1 MPAPLLLILWF
12 ALVLALAVQ
21 VRRRWPQ
28 QREASRKLVHIGAG
42 GLVPLAAAL
51 GIPLA
56 QALPTA
62 LAMTV
67 LTAINHRLR
76 LIPAVEDVGRRSL
89 GTVAYGAS
97 ISLLLLLYWRQRPDL
112 VVAGVLVMALGDGM
126 AGLIGPLLPS
136 PRWQVWGQT
145 KSLLGTLTMAVL
157 AVLVLRLS
165 LPDLAWPPLLA
176 TAAAATALE
185 QISWGGLDNLTVP
198 LGSAW
203 LAGLLG

>member
-12 ALVLALAVQ
+12 ALVLVLAVL

-51 GIPLA
+51 HIPLA

>member
-12 ALVLALAVQ
+12 ALVLVLAVL

-51 GIPLA
+51 HIPLA

-62 LAMTV
+62 LAMTL

-97 ISLLLLLYWRQRPDL
+97 ISLLLLLFWRQRPDL

-157 AVLVLRLS
+157 AVLVLRFS

-176 TAAAATALE
+176 TAVAATALE
-185 QISWGGLDNLTVP
+185 QISWG
-198 LGSAW
+198 
-203 LAGLLG
+203 

>member
-1 MPAPLLLILWF
+1 VPAPLLLILWF
-12 ALVLALAVQ
+12 ALVLSLAVL

-51 GIPLA
+51 HIPLA
-56 QALPTA
+56 QALATA

>member
-1 MPAPLLLILWF
+1 VPAPLLLILWF
-12 ALVLALAVQ
+12 ALVLSLAVV
-21 VRRRWPQ
+21 VRRSWPQ

-51 GIPLA
+51 HIPLA

-97 ISLLLLLYWRQRPDL
+97 ISLLLLLFWRQRPDL
-112 VVAGVLVMALGDGM
+112 VVAGVLVMAFGDGM
-126 AGLIGPLLPS
+126 AGLLGPVVPS

-145 KSLLGTLTMAVL
+145 KSLVGTLTMAVL
-157 AVLVLRLS
+157 AVLVLRFS

-198 LGSAW
+198 LASAW
-203 LAGLLG
+203 LAGRLA

>member
-1 MPAPLLLILWF
+1 MPAPLLLILWL
-12 ALVLALAVQ
+12 ALVLALAVL

-51 GIPLA
+51 HVPLA

-62 LAMTV
+62 LVVTV
-67 LTAINHRLR
+67 LTAINHRQR

-97 ISLLLLLYWRQRPDL
+97 ISLLLLLFWRQRPEL

-126 AGLIGPLLPS
+126 AGLVGPLLPS
-136 PRWQVWGQT
+136 PRWQLWGQT

-176 TAAAATALE
+176 TALAATVLE
-185 QISWGGLDNLTVP
+185 QLSWGGLDNLTVP
-198 LGSAW
+198 IATAW
-203 LAGLLG
+203 LAGQLG

>member
-12 ALVLALAVQ
+12 ALVLALAVL

-51 GIPLA
+51 HIPLA

-62 LAMTV
+62 LAMTL

-97 ISLLLLLYWRQRPDL
+97 ISLLLLLFWRQRPDL

-157 AVLVLRLS
+157 AVLVLRFS

-176 TAAAATALE
+176 TAVAATALE

-198 LGSAW
+198 LASAW
-203 LAGLLG
+203 LAGQLG

>member
-12 ALVLALAVQ
+12 ALVLALAVL

-51 GIPLA
+51 HIPLV

-198 LGSAW
+198 LGSAL

>member
-1 MPAPLLLILWF
+1 VPAPLLLILWF
-12 ALVLALAVQ
+12 ALVLALAVV
-21 VRRRWPQ
+21 VRRCWPQ

-51 GIPLA
+51 HIPLA

-97 ISLLLLLYWRQRPDL
+97 ISLLLLLFWRQRPDL
-112 VVAGVLVMALGDGM
+112 VVAGVLVMAFGDGM
-126 AGLIGPLLPS
+126 AGLLGPVVPS

-145 KSLLGTLTMAVL
+145 KSLVGTLTMAVL
-157 AVLVLRLS
+157 AVLVLRFS

-198 LGSAW
+198 LASAW
-203 LAGLLG
+203 LAGRLA

>member
-1 MPAPLLLILWF
+1 VPAPLLLILWF
-12 ALVLALAVQ
+12 ALVLALAVL

-165 LPDLAWPPLLA
+165 LPDLSWPPLLA
-176 TAAAATALE
+176 TAVAATALE

>member
-1 MPAPLLLILWF
+1 VPAPLLLILWF
-12 ALVLALAVQ
+12 ALVLALAVL